1 MPYFDLEFLAMVVS
15 NRPLANGY
23 QSLEELVQTLVLALQ
38 FLHSM
43 KTKNMHTLVVD
54 VSPDRNILEKHIQ
67 EDEEDTMDQ

>member
-1 MPYFDLEFLAMVVS
+1 
-15 NRPLANGY
+15 
-23 QSLEELVQTLVLALQ
+23 
-38 FLHSM
+38 M